1 MLYVVSNS
9 LPAAFYELIYLLQLF
24 EVTQEAH
31 LAWSMPLSMTL
42 VTICLIVVMGPTT
55 IVGLAILV
63 IFVPFIERVASKM
76 LSYRHRRVKKTDERV
91 EIISAMLQ
99 GVSSIYIF
107 FSRLVSLFQ
116 VVNSQTSTLFTD
128 QSCEIK

>member
-1 MLYVVSNS
+1 MLYVASNS